1 MLVGDILFKFE
12 FSTVCRANFR
22 RVSVMVKNR
31 GGGEMERKKDRGRE
45 RETADIK
52 RGHKK
57 RI

>member
-31 GGGEMERKKDRGRE
+31 GGEMERKKDRERE
-45 RETADIK
+45 RETEDIK
-52 RGHKK
+52 RGHKE
-57 RI
+57 RT